1 MRINTPAIGVQPAV
15 TDSGAPRWRKVAGS
29 AILGLG
35 FVLGA
40 MIALLYEVLVCT
52 SPPPDWSQMHL
63 RTFVNA
69 YVIAPIVLFCG
80 TVWLCSWL
88 ARCIDPN
95 RPPD

>member
-40 MIALLYEVLVCT
+40 TKALLYEVLMCT
-52 SPPPDWSQMHL
+52 SPVGLVANASPDLCQRL
-63 RTFVNA
+63 RDSANSPLLRYCVA
-69 YVIAPIVLFCG
+69 V
-80 TVWLCSWL
+80 
-88 ARCIDPN
+88 
-95 RPPD
+95 